1 MKPVLPRDKRPQRMH
16 DATDR
21 GRIPPR
27 RPRSGVWMA
36 ENRAGSDRGTSRA
49 RAMLTTVLGRG
60 GLVLGAIVVMVVV
73 LALVLLALTWF
84 SGLSPE
90 TPSRY

>member
-1 MKPVLPRDKRPQRMH
+1 
-16 DATDR
+16 
-21 GRIPPR
+21 
-27 RPRSGVWMA
+27 MA
-36 ENRAGSDRGTSRA
+36 ENQADSDRGTNRA
-49 RAMLTTVLGRG
+49 RAVLTTVLGRG